1 MAGTGHHSLGPD
13 GLTAGLMTVERGTQ
27 MAGAGRAEVSPV
39 DQVAGEEGATGG
51 AWVAQ
56 VDSEG
61 AGGEVSRTAFVGHGD
76 RRCEIS

>member
-1 MAGTGHHSLGPD
+1 M
-13 GLTAGLMTVERGTQ
+13 V
-27 MAGAGRAEVSPV
+27 AGRLTGLEHHTGGLADPGTAEVSPV

>member
-1 MAGTGHHSLGPD
+1 MVAGRLTRLKHHTG
-13 GLTAGLMTVERGTQ
+13 GLADP
-27 MAGAGRAEVSPV
+27 GRAEVSPV
-39 DQVAGEEGATGG
+39 HQVAGEEGATGG

>member
-1 MAGTGHHSLGPD
+1 MVAGRLTRLKHHTG
-13 GLTAGLMTVERGTQ
+13 GLADP
-27 MAGAGRAEVSPV
+27 GRAEVSPV

-61 AGGEVSRTAFVGHGD
+61 AGHRHEIFSYAFLKEV
-76 RRCEIS
+76 